1 MTKEYAA
8 FGTIGVLIASN
19 LFGLLYSMI
28 VLKTNIFKSFRI
40 QSKEYKTGV
49 FSSRMPLYI
58 FNFIVLLLF
67 AGSGTYFLFD
77 LFATED
83 IEIAPGHGIKHP
95 LNIKIKLPPNTYA
108 QIESKSGLGAKGLL
122 VYAGVIDE
130 NYRGIPHVVGAHIR
144 HDLPPIVIKKNTKL
158 AQMTMRPHHNRYY
171 IVAVNRVDV
180 DTDRG
185 DGGFGSSGI

>member
-1 MTKEYAA
+1 MENKSDTLCSDMESMRDVMASIPKSIYEIQVEVLDGGTLPVKAHMTD
-8 FGTIGVLIASN
+8 
-19 LFGLLYSMI
+19 
-28 VLKTNIFKSFRI
+28 
-40 QSKEYKTGV
+40 
-49 FSSRMPLYI
+49 
-58 FNFIVLLLF
+58 
-67 AGSGTYFLFD
+67 AGFD

-171 IVAVNRVDV
+171 IVAVNRVDG